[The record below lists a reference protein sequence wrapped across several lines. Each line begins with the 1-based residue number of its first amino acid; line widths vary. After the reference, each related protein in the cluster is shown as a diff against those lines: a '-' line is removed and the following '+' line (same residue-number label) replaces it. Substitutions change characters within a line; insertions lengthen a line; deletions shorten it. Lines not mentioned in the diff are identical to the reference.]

1 MPARVAGCYLVKT
14 ERVCGG
20 KMVSRIDDGSG
31 QSLSHRSECIPRMLL
46 ASAVVACRHA
56 LDRRPRCLII
66 IKQGSQ
72 RRLHSEH
79 GGAKNGSVKEAEHR
93 R

>member
-1 MPARVAGCYLVKT
+1 
-14 ERVCGG
+14 
-20 KMVSRIDDGSG
+20 MVSRIDDGSG
-31 QSLSHRSECIPRMLL
+31 QSLSHRSERMPNMLL
-46 ASAVVACRHA
+46 TSAILACGHA
-56 LDRRPRCLII
+56 LDRGPRCLII

-79 GGAKNGSVKEAEHR
+79 GGARDGSVKEAEHR